1 MISTKNRIISAMIA
15 VVVVAMTSGLP
26 EAVAVPTPPTPPS
39 INIIPNITSVALVN
53 GVLTATG
60 TATAVVHGRTV
71 TVPFSAPVDV
81 TAAPNPDPTDPCAIL
96 NLRLGPINLNLLGL
110 VVQTSPICLVL
121 TGFPNGGLLGQLLCG
136 LANGLNNG
144 IPLVQYLESLPPDQL
159 NTLLAGIVDILN
171 GSLANLYNATLA
183 SIDSICG
190 HPGHHRACAILH
202 LELGP
207 LNLTLLGLNIVL
219 DNCDNGPVTVDIT
232 AIRGGGLLG
241 DLLCGLL
248 GHNLINLGATL
259 QDILNLIVARLH

>member
-1 MISTKNRIISAMIA
+1 MISTKNRIISAMVA
-15 VVVVAMTSGLP
+15 VVVVAMTSGVP
-26 EAVAVPTPPTPPS
+26 EAVAVPTPTPPS
-39 INIIPNITSVALVN
+39 INIIPTITSVALVN

-60 TATAVVHGRTV
+60 TATAVVRGHTV

-81 TAAPNPDPTDPCAIL
+81 TAAPNPDPNDPCPIL

-136 LANGLNNG
+136 LATGLNNG
-144 IPLVQYLESLPPDQL
+144 IPLVDYLETLPAPDL
-159 NTLLAGIVDILN
+159 NLLLGGFVDILN
-171 GSLANLYNATLA
+171 GSLANLYNATLT
-183 SIDSICG
+183 SIDVVCG
-190 HPGHHRACAILH
+190 AIPGRHVCSILH

-232 AIRGGGLLG
+232 AINGGGLLG
-241 DLLCGLL
+241 TLLCNLL
-248 GHNLINLGATL
+248 GHNLINLGMTL
-259 QDILNLIVARLH
+259 QDILNLIIAH

>member
-1 MISTKNRIISAMIA
+1 MISTKNRIISAIA
-15 VVVVAMTSGLP
+15 ALSVLVMTSGLP
-26 EAVAVPTPPTPPS
+26 EAVAVPTPPAPPS

-60 TATAVVHGRTV
+60 TATAVVHGHTV

-81 TAAPNPDPTDPCAIL
+81 TASPNPDPNDPCAIL

-144 IPLVQYLESLPPDQL
+144 IPLVQYLQSLPPDQL

-171 GSLANLYNATLA
+171 GSLANLYNAVLT

-202 LELGP
+202 LEIGP
-207 LNLTLLGLNIVL
+207 LDLTLLGLNIVL
-219 DNCDNGPVTVDIT
+219 DDCDNGPVTVDIT
-232 AIRGGGLLG
+232 AVRGALLG
-241 DLLCGLL
+241 NLLCGLL
-248 GHNLINLGATL
+248 GHNLIDIGATL

>member
-1 MISTKNRIISAMIA
+1 MISTKNRIISAMVA

-26 EAVAVPTPPTPPS
+26 QAVAAPTPTPPS

-60 TATAVVHGRTV
+60 TATAVVRGHTI
-71 TVPFSAPVDV
+71 TVPFSSPVDV
-81 TAAPNPDPTDPCAIL
+81 TAAPNPDPTDPCPIL

-136 LANGLNNG
+136 LSTGLNNG
-144 IPLVQYLESLPPDQL
+144 IPLVDYLESLPPLDL
-159 NTLLAGIVDILN
+159 NTLLGGFVSILN
-171 GSLANLYNATLA
+171 GSLSNLYNATLT
-183 SIDSICG
+183 SIDTVCGSI
-190 HPGHHRACAILH
+190 PGVHHACSILH

-232 AIRGGGLLG
+232 AINGGGLLG
-241 DLLCGLL
+241 TLLCNLL
-248 GHNLINLGATL
+248 GQNLINLGMTL
-259 QDILNLIVARLH
+259 QDILNLILAH

>member
-1 MISTKNRIISAMIA
+1 MISTKNRIISAIA
-15 VVVVAMTSGLP
+15 ALSVLVMTSGLP
-26 EAVAVPTPPTPPS
+26 EAVAVPTPPAPPS

-60 TATAVVHGRTV
+60 TATAVVHGHTV

-81 TAAPNPDPTDPCAIL
+81 TASPNPDPNDPCAIL

-110 VVQTSPICLVL
+110 VVQTSPICLVI

-144 IPLVQYLESLPPDQL
+144 IPLVQYLQSLPPDQL

-171 GSLANLYNATLA
+171 GSLANLYNAVLT

-190 HPGHHRACAILH
+190 GPGHHRACAILH

-207 LNLTLLGLNIVL
+207 LDLTLLGLNVVL
-219 DNCDNGPVTVDIT
+219 DDCDNGPVTVDIT
-232 AIRGGGLLG
+232 AVRGALLG
-241 DLLCGLL
+241 NLLCGLL
-248 GHNLINLGATL
+248 GHNLIDIGATL

>member
-1 MISTKNRIISAMIA
+1 MISTKNRIISAIA
-15 VVVVAMTSGLP
+15 ALSVLVMTSGLP
-26 EAVAVPTPPTPPS
+26 EAVAVPTPPAPPS

-60 TATAVVHGRTV
+60 TATAVVHGHTV

-81 TAAPNPDPTDPCAIL
+81 TASPNPDPNDPCAIL

-110 VVQTSPICLVL
+110 VVQTSPICLVI

-144 IPLVQYLESLPPDQL
+144 IPLVQYLQSLPPDQL
-159 NTLLAGIVDILN
+159 NTLLAGITDLLN
-171 GSLANLYNATLA
+171 GSLANLYNAVLT

-190 HPGHHRACAILH
+190 GPGHHRACAILH

-207 LNLTLLGLNIVL
+207 LDLTLLGLNVVL
-219 DNCDNGPVTVDIT
+219 DDCDNGPVTVDIT
-232 AIRGGGLLG
+232 AVRGALLG
-241 DLLCGLL
+241 NLLCGLL
-248 GHNLINLGATL
+248 GHNLIDIGATL